1 MNNPLVSII
10 VPVYNTKKEY
20 MEKCFNSI
28 FSQDYKNIE
37 VIIVDD
43 GSNIDTSNY
52 LQLCCRKNNWKLIR
66 QNNAGLSSAR
76 NNGFNNSK
84 GKYIQFLDSDDLFD
98 KSLISKAVINAE
110 SNSSDIVVENFSVI
124 DDNTGELI
132 NKDILSTR
140 DLPQNRFFQ
149 WSDIE
154 GNKFESISYNVWSK
168 MFKKSFLTDHEIM
181 HDENLFRAEDV
192 LFTYSAIS
200 MADKISV
207 LNEPLITYRENISTS
222 NSSSNEKYPIDSVVS
237 WFKLYQYLSER
248 NIYLKYRVDFE
259 HAMIGSIFWHFLK
272 ISDEKSKTKLSDAA
286 IKFMSK
292 INFSFTEYESYKTL
306 MRHRSLKYTIK
317 QKITKVLKN

>member
-168 MFKKSFLTDHEIM
+168 MFKKSFL
-181 HDENLFRAEDV
+181 
-192 LFTYSAIS
+192 
-200 MADKISV
+200 
-207 LNEPLITYRENISTS
+207 STLLQ
-222 NSSSNEKYPIDSVVS
+222 I
-237 WFKLYQYLSER
+237 LL
-248 NIYLKYRVDFE
+248 
-259 HAMIGSIFWHFLK
+259 
-272 ISDEKSKTKLSDAA
+272 
-286 IKFMSK
+286 
-292 INFSFTEYESYKTL
+292 
-306 MRHRSLKYTIK
+306 
-317 QKITKVLKN
+317 VLKV